1 MIKNFLKK
9 FSERG
14 LWKMSDEDKVYHDLL
29 NHVLHLLEHKL
40 PVMMVAASLMAI
52 AQRLYRT
59 NLSEED
65 YQRIMKVA
73 YETNVEPY
81 DIKKGT
87 LH

>member
-1 MIKNFLKK
+1 MNK
-9 FSERG
+9 
-14 LWKMSDEDKVYHDLL
+14 EDKVYHDLL
-29 NHVLHLLEHKL
+29 DHVLHLLDHKI

-52 AQRLYRT
+52 AQRLYKT
-59 NLSEED
+59 NLNEED

-73 YETNVEPY
+73 YETNIEPY

>member
-1 MIKNFLKK
+1 MN
-9 FSERG
+9 
-14 LWKMSDEDKVYHDLL
+14 DEDKVYHDLL
-29 NHVLHLLEHKL
+29 GHVLHLLDHKL

-59 NLSEED
+59 NLNEED
-65 YQRIMKVA
+65 YQHIMKVA
-73 YETNVEPY
+73 YETNVQPY

>member
-1 MIKNFLKK
+1 MN
-9 FSERG
+9 
-14 LWKMSDEDKVYHDLL
+14 DEDKVYRDLL
-29 NHVLHLLEHKL
+29 DHVLHLLEHKL
-40 PVMMVAASLMAI
+40 PVEMVAAALMAI
-52 AQRLYRT
+52 AQRLYKT
-59 NLSEED
+59 HLSEVD

>member
-1 MIKNFLKK
+1 MK
-9 FSERG
+9 
-14 LWKMSDEDKVYHDLL
+14 DEEKVYRDLL
-29 NHVLHLLEHKL
+29 DHVLHLLEHKL
-40 PVMMVAASLMAI
+40 PVEMVAASLMAI
-52 AQRLYRT
+52 AQRLYKT
-59 NLSEED
+59 HLSEEN

>member
-1 MIKNFLKK
+1 MNN
-9 FSERG
+9 
-14 LWKMSDEDKVYHDLL
+14 EDKVYHDLL
-29 NHVLHLLEHKL
+29 DHVLHLLEHKL
-40 PVMMVAASLMAI
+40 PVEMVAASLMAI
-52 AQRLYRT
+52 SQRLYKT
-59 NLSEED
+59 HLSEED

>member
-1 MIKNFLKK
+1 MN
-9 FSERG
+9 
-14 LWKMSDEDKVYHDLL
+14 DEDKVYRDLL
-29 NHVLHLLEHKL
+29 GHVMHLLEHKL

-52 AQRLYRT
+52 AQRLYKT

-73 YETNVEPY
+73 YETHVEPY
-81 DIKKGT
+81 DVSKGT

>member
-1 MIKNFLKK
+1 MN
-9 FSERG
+9 
-14 LWKMSDEDKVYHDLL
+14 DEDKVYHDLL
-29 NHVLHLLEHKL
+29 DHVLHLLEHNL

-52 AQRLYRT
+52 AQRLYKT
-59 NLSEED
+59 HWNEED

-81 DIKKGT
+81 DVSKGT

>member
-1 MIKNFLKK
+1 
-9 FSERG
+9 
-14 LWKMSDEDKVYHDLL
+14 
-29 NHVLHLLEHKL
+29 
-40 PVMMVAASLMAI
+40 MVAAALMAI
-52 AQRLYRT
+52 AQRLYKT
-59 NLSEED
+59 HLNEKD